1 MANKKASAEA
11 LKECQL
17 EKTTML
23 VSTKERKAFNDQN
36 RDGYVPLYSS
46 LKTFYIRNFVRRL
59 RYILY
64 RPIALVPGATVA
76 VIERDRD
83 YYNWSYLWTENK
95 TEYSHLVR
103 KAQPQAALD
112 MKWKPEKFTRNWG
125 KPLQTSLEKK
135 IQLLLVWDLLQAR

>member
-23 VSTKERKAFNDQN
+23 VSTKDRKAFNDQN

-59 RYILY
+59 RYILDV
-64 RPIALVPGATVA
+64 LV
-76 VIERDRD
+76 
-83 YYNWSYLWTENK
+83 S
-95 TEYSHLVR
+95 
-103 KAQPQAALD
+103 
-112 MKWKPEKFTRNWG
+112 
-125 KPLQTSLEKK
+125 SLH
-135 IQLLLVWDLLQAR
+135 ACFCGSGGR